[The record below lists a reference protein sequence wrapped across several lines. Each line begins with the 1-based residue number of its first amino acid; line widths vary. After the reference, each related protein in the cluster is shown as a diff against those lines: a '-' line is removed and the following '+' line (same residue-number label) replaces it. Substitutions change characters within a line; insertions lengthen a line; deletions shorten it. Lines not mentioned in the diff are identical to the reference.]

1 MGGSCRRP
9 PGRTRSGLTLIEL
22 LVAIALLGVAGAMLM
37 PQLTRERPAASVEIR
52 HEGGYIGIGALLSH
66 HLTWDGYVQIHQA
79 FGGAPAEMAGVES
92 GDAILSVDGV
102 DAQNE
107 GTRSVARRIMGGPI
121 GSTVSLGIRRDGER
135 IELTAI
141 RQRIHPPGPMLW
153 WDECPGLS
161 CPQQQ

>member
-22 LVAIALLGVAGAMLM
+22 LVAIALLGVAGALLV
-37 PQLTRERPAASVEIR
+37 PQLARESRATPVEAR
-52 HEGGYIGIGALLSH
+52 QEGGYIGIGALLSH
-66 HLTWDGYVQIHQA
+66 HLTWDGCVQIHQA
-79 FGGAPAEMAGVES
+79 FAGDPAELAGLQP

-107 GTRSVARRIMGGPI
+107 GTRSVASRIMGGPV
-121 GSTVSLGIRRDGER
+121 GSTVNLAVRRDGER
-135 IELTAI
+135 VELAAI
-141 RQRIHPPGPMLW
+141 RQRIYPPAPMLW

-161 CPQQQ
+161 CPQQ